1 MNVGGLGRGFIS
13 RDLLTA
19 KSAAD
24 VLAIITRTVQAFLV
38 ADNCATNQKI
48 ATLMGLPLVGCA
60 SHRYNLAVN
69 RYLVPYESELAAVNS
84 LMVKLRQVNNAA
96 ELAKFTDLKPVKR
109 NVTRWS
115 STFEMVRR
123 YKKIRDSIRQVDAVE
138 EFIPTGMT
146 HKKLID
152 LLEELKKLDSVCKRL
167 QDESISVADVRVLFD
182 QVADDYPDMANH
194 LRPSAKIVH
203 APAFEAALVKVAN
216 CVKLTAA
223 EARAMQRF
231 VVEPPASRGKRKER
245 SSSDYASEIL
255 SGGKKAK
262 ASTSSVTYH
271 DLAKVVPP
279 NSNTVERLFSRCKFV
294 LTPQRSCMLPANFE
308 MLAFLRV
315 NRDLWNATS
324 LLAAE

>member
-1 MNVGGLGRGFIS
+1 VNGKR
-13 RDLLTA
+13 RERLLSLSPLMDGSQDA
-19 KSAAD
+19 EVHIAMFKR
-24 VLAIITRTVQAFLV
+24 VLALYNKNVEMVAFLV

-84 LMVKLRQVNNAA
+84 LMVKLRQVNNVA

-194 LRPSAKIVH
+194 LSW
-203 APAFEAALVKVAN
+203 
-216 CVKLTAA
+216 
-223 EARAMQRF
+223 
-231 VVEPPASRGKRKER
+231 G
-245 SSSDYASEIL
+245 
-255 SGGKKAK
+255 
-262 ASTSSVTYH
+262 
-271 DLAKVVPP
+271 
-279 NSNTVERLFSRCKFV
+279 
-294 LTPQRSCMLPANFE
+294 
-308 MLAFLRV
+308 
-315 NRDLWNATS
+315 
-324 LLAAE
+324 